1 MPAFVAAIGGMLLNV
16 AGSLVF
22 RVLVGLGMSVVTYT
36 GVDTVLEKLKTTTV
50 EAFQGMPVELVALLS
65 YMKVGVAISIIFSA
79 VAVRLALSSMAS
91 GVKRFRLK

>member
-50 EAFQGMPVELVALLS
+50 EAFQGMPVELVAQLS